1 MASLEQMREEMGADE
16 FAEFLEAE
24 ESRRELMS
32 ESWD

>member
-1 MASLEQMREEMGADE
+1 MSIEQCREEMYADE
-16 FAEFLEAE
+16 FEDYLAYL